1 MAAVTAAHQGA
12 PPEFVQHV
20 RELEARAGTPMVLVH
35 EATLTATQAAALI
48 TDPSGSGWGT
58 MSAAEAE
65 ELRVASPTHLAV
77 PQTSSTVPRVPLQPW
92 VKWALGLTAVVLV
105 GGGAYY
111 AWSR

>member
-1 MAAVTAAHQGA
+1 MPISSAVTAAYQGA

-35 EATLTATQAAALI
+35 EATLTAAQAAALI

-58 MSAAEAE
+58 MSAAEAA
-65 ELRVASPTHLAV
+65 ELQVA
-77 PQTSSTVPRVPLQPW
+77 VPRVPLQPW
-92 VKWALGLTAVVLV
+92 VKWTLGLTAVALV

>member
-1 MAAVTAAHQGA
+1 MAAGTAYRGA

-20 RELEARAGTPMVLVH
+20 RDLEARAGTPMVLVH
-35 EATLTATQAAALI
+35 EATLTVAQAAALI

-77 PQTSSTVPRVPLQPW
+77 PQTSSAVPRDTLQPW
-92 VKWALGLTAVVLV
+92 VKWALGLTAAVLI